1 MTIRRFVQLPHD
13 GVLDPLLSV
22 SQTGDRCATSSVE
35 DLLAIGQRDV
45 VSRCANNFVGKGLQ
59 ASVEDAGGLDG
70 LGIVASGPSMRQ
82 HDEERSDEKE
92 DLMDKSMMLF

>member
-13 GVLDPLLSV
+13 GVLDPLISV

-45 VSRCANNFVGKGLQ
+45 VSRCANDFVGKGLQ

-70 LGIVASGPSMRQ
+70 LGMVLSGPSMRK
-82 HDEERSDEKE
+82 HDEDEKE